1 MLPTSAS
8 MYSEVINMF
17 FKKTVAAGMIGFS
30 LIFSFNP
37 PSPVEAAKAK
47 TQAEQEVDKYSL
59 KELNTTKEGQRA
71 LYNYFCE
78 AKGVNSDPN
87 KNARLNS
94 IMSTLSKAVNSVDPT
109 IQDLPYLYFVNNDTS
124 LNAFCTFGHVMS
136 VNSGTFDSIIND
148 DELAVVIGHE
158 MGHGQKDHPYKGYK
172 ATQQKVLFANIG
184 ATVAG
189 AVVGGGGS
197 ILTDLTA
204 GILLNQSVAHG
215 TKSQEKEA
223 DNLAF
228 DYILH
233 TNYNP
238 GACAAIWQRF
248 IDISGTAIQSKAE
261 MFFNPSD
268 HPNNVARRD
277 KYVKKLY
284 EYSGKKV
291 TVNEI
296 GKSTVNEKEVT
307 KTKLIVNG
315 KDFIETVAANGMS
328 AAERSYFLLGN
339 LAAAYHNGQNKEA
352 AYVSNGT
359 VYLGNQPIITPVAGD
374 ESAQDIADK
383 LNAIK

>member
-1 MLPTSAS
+1 MIFQKTIKKISA
-8 MYSEVINMF
+8 
-17 FKKTVAAGMIGFS
+17 VAAAGVIGFS
-30 LIFSFNP
+30 LIFAST
-37 PSPVEAAKAK
+37 SPATVEAAKAK

-307 KTKLIVNG
+307 RTKLIVNG

-328 AAERSYFLLGN
+328 AAERSYFILGN
-339 LAAAYHNGQNKEA
+339 LAAAYHNGQNKES

-374 ESAQDIADK
+374 ESAQAIADK

>member
-1 MLPTSAS
+1 MTLDPK
-8 MYSEVINMF
+8 YEVIDVIF
-17 FKKTVAAGMIGFS
+17 QKTIKKISAVVAAGMIGFS
-30 LIFSFNP
+30 LIFSSAAP
-37 PSPVEAAKAK
+37 ATVEAAKAK

-94 IMSTLSKAVNSVDPT
+94 IMSTLSNAVRSVDPT
-109 IQDLPYLYFVNNDTS
+109 INDLPYLYFVNNDTS

-158 MGHGQKDHPYKGYK
+158 MGHGQKDHPYKGTK
-172 ATQQKVLFANIG
+172 ATQQKVMWANIG

-189 AVVGGGGS
+189 AVVGSAGS
-197 ILTDLTA
+197 ILTDVTA
-204 GILLNQSVAHG
+204 SVLLNQSVAHG

-223 DNLAF
+223 DSLAF
-228 DYILH
+228 DYILN

-248 IDISGTAIQSKAE
+248 IDISGTAIQSKVE

-277 KYVKKLY
+277 KYIKKLN

-291 TVNEI
+291 NAKDGVI
-296 GKSTVNEKEVT
+296 S
-307 KTKLIVNG
+307 ING
-315 KDFIETVAANGMS
+315 KNFITPAAANGMS
-328 AAERSYFLLGN
+328 AEERSYFVFGN
-339 LAAAYHNGQNKEA
+339 LAVAYHNGLNKESA
-352 AYVSNGT
+352 QVINGT
-359 VYLGNQPIITPVAGD
+359 VYLGKQPIITPVAGD
-374 ESAQDIADK
+374 ESAQAIADK

>member
-1 MLPTSAS
+1 MIFQKTIKKISA
-8 MYSEVINMF
+8 I
-17 FKKTVAAGMIGFS
+17 VAAGMIGFS
-30 LIFSFNP
+30 LIFSSVAP
-37 PSPVEAAKAK
+37 ATIEAAQAK
-47 TQAEQEVDKYSL
+47 TKAEQEVDKYSL

-94 IMSTLSKAVNSVDPT
+94 IMSTLSKAVKSIDPT
-109 IQDLPYLYFVNNDTS
+109 IQNLPYLYFVNNDTS

-172 ATQQKVLFANIG
+172 ATQQKVLLANIG
-184 ATVAG
+184 ANIAG

-197 ILTDLTA
+197 ILTDMTA
-204 GILLNQSVAHG
+204 RILLNQSVAHG

-228 DYILH
+228 DYILN

-248 IDISGTAIQSKAE
+248 VDISGTAIQTKTE

-284 EYSGKKV
+284 EYSGNKV
-291 TVNEI
+291 TVKEI
-296 GKSTVNEKEVT
+296 SRTTVNKKEVT
-307 KTKLIVNG
+307 KTMLIING
-315 KDFIETVAANGMS
+315 KDFMETAETSDMS
-328 AAERSYFLLGN
+328 AAERSYFILGN
-339 LAAAYHNGQNKEA
+339 LAVAYHRGQNKYEA
-352 AYVSNGT
+352 RVEGNT
-359 VYLGNQPIITPVAGD
+359 VYLGNQPIITPVNGED
-374 ESAQDIADK
+374 SAQIIADK

>member
-1 MLPTSAS
+1 MIFQKTIKKISA
-8 MYSEVINMF
+8 V
-17 FKKTVAAGMIGFS
+17 VAAGMIGFS
-30 LIFSFNP
+30 LIFSSVAP
-37 PSPVEAAKAK
+37 ATVEAAKEK
-47 TQAEQEVDKYSL
+47 TQAEQEVEKYSL

-94 IMSTLSKAVNSVDPT
+94 IMSNLSSAVKSVDPT
-109 IQDLPYLYFVNNDTS
+109 INDLPYLYFVNNDTT

-172 ATQQKVLFANIG
+172 ATQSKVMLARLGSTI
-184 ATVAG
+184 AG
-189 AVVGGGGS
+189 AVVGGPGS
-197 ILTDLTA
+197 ILTDVTA
-204 GILLNQSVAHG
+204 GVLLNQSVAHG

-223 DNLAF
+223 DSLAL
-228 DYILH
+228 DYMLH

-248 IDISGTAIQSKAE
+248 IDISGTAIQTKAE

-277 KYVKKLY
+277 KYVKLLY

-291 TVNEI
+291 TVKEVSR
-296 GKSTVNEKEVT
+296 STVNEKEVT

-315 KDFIETVAANGMS
+315 KDFIETAAANGMS
-328 AAERSYFLLGN
+328 AAERSYFVFGN
-339 LAAAYHNGQNKEA
+339 LAVAYHNGLNKES

-359 VYLGNQPIITPVAGD
+359 VYLGNQPIITPAAGD
-374 ESAQDIADK
+374 ESAQAIADK